1 MLEYRFFTEAAKTP
15 AEARKQEKPA
25 KEKKQAAF
33 DPFADMMG
41 GDDSDDGIDLMDFD
55 FSAPPKKKE
64 EKKKA
69 TEAEFDEESVDV
81 IKGEN
86 KYVLS
91 LLKHYQVAQGL
102 MQRLGSKIRKNLVM
116 HICLVILA
124 YLMGKFY
131 IVKELLSSEDL

>member
-1 MLEYRFFTEAAKTP
+1 
-15 AEARKQEKPA
+15 
-25 KEKKQAAF
+25 
-33 DPFADMMG
+33 MMG

-69 TEAEFDEESVDV
+69 PEAKSGEESAGIV
-81 IKGEN
+81 KGEN

-91 LLKHYQVAQGL
+91 LLKHYQAVQGL
-102 MQRLGSKIRKNLVM
+102 MQRLSSKIRKNLVM

-131 IVKELLSSEDL
+131 IVKELLSSEDLQKVLKIDFKIIIALKMKLAELKREIEKF